1 MHIKFQNSPL
11 KGGTN
16 SGSCGALLNYLEK
29 EDKNRDDEHE
39 LKGFFNSERSD
50 LTNDEAKKEIEHQYF
65 KKGLKSDADK
75 FYTVTMSFSQ
85 EELKGRTNK
94 ELIEFAQ
101 EKFPQMYANAI
112 QGKELEP
119 EKLNWVAKL
128 EEERKLKG
136 TDNLVKEGLAKSGA
150 VKDGDQRH
158 MHFVIAR
165 KTNDGKRQVSPM
177 TNHFKNASNKGAV
190 KSGFDQYHMVF
201 EAEKEFDKRFDY
213 NRERKDSVLD
223 KTEFKTH
230 RPDLIEKFDVEK
242 QRTQAEKKERR
253 DKQIKEIKE
262 LQSSIKDNSKEI
274 ESALKRF
281 KEKVKEVV
289 KKVIS
294 APQKALQ
301 EILRKPKKKEVDFQN
316 MTIKQ
321 KLDFVEEQKIKEQSQ
336 KQKPKENTQD
346 KDQSNDRSRGR

>member
-1 MHIKFQNSPL
+1 M
-11 KGGTN
+11 
-16 SGSCGALLNYLEK
+16 EK

-50 LTNDEAKKEIEHQYF
+50 LTNDEAKKEIEHTYH
-65 KKGLKSDADK
+65 KKGLKADADK

-136 TDNLVKEGLAKSGA
+136 TDDLVKEGLAKSGT

-177 TNHFKNASNKGAV
+177 TNHFKNTSSKGAV

-201 EAEKEFDKRFDY
+201 EAEKEFDKRFDHK
-213 NRERKDSVLD
+213 RERKDSVMD

-230 RPDLIEKFDVEK
+230 RPDLIEKFDLEK
-242 QRTQAEKKERR
+242 QRTQAEKKERL
-253 DKQIKEIKE
+253 DNKTKEIKAKQE
-262 LQSSIKDNSKEI
+262 QLKESTKKT
-274 ESALKRF
+274 ESAFKRF
-281 KEKVKEVV
+281 KEKAKEVV
-289 KKVIS
+289 KKVLS

-301 EILRKPKKKEVDFQN
+301 EILNKTTNKEQL
-316 MTIKQ
+316 KQ
-321 KLDFVEEQKIKEQSQ
+321 GNSIMEKLKWVEEQRE
-336 KQKPKENTQD
+336 KQKPKEPT
-346 KDQSNDRSRGR
+346 KDQSKDKGREDGFEMR